1 MVRPVLCIDG
11 SGEQGKGD
19 RGTQKWGIV
28 MTYLS
33 KELQELLSKQI
44 RDAPTLED
52 CIKCEPS
59 GGISHHC
66 CKTPGFA
73 VYENI
78 QLIYSEYVNHL
89 WEAVPFGNKNLSIDQ
104 FLQFYFTQVIFTCI
118 IAEDRVSLKLYFP
131 KIIDHAII
139 TDDTTGKMHVFG
151 PRIMPDA
158 DLDLFVSF
166 PDDFYDFYTKR
177 NVERPANQGCVF
189 LRRGENLQIKHS
201 KGCLLHADD
210 SAKQITTKPIDCV
223 SFNCKLKV
231 SEKENQQRTITYFG
245 ELLMQF
251 GMVW

>member
-1 MVRPVLCIDG
+1 
-11 SGEQGKGD
+11 
-19 RGTQKWGIV
+19 

-33 KELQELLSKQI
+33 KELQVLLSKQI

-89 WEAVPFGNKNLSIDQ
+89 WEAIPFGNENLSIDQ
-104 FLQFYFTQVIFTCI
+104 FLQFYFTQVIFTSI
-118 IAEDRVSLKLYFP
+118 VAEDIVLLKLYFP
-131 KIIDHAII
+131 KIIDY
-139 TDDTTGKMHVFG
+139 TMVKDDTTGKMHQFG

-158 DLDLFVSF
+158 DLDLIVSF
-166 PDDFYDFYTKR
+166 PDEFHSFYSKR
-177 NVERPANQGCVF
+177 NYDRPTNQGCIF
-189 LRRGENLQIKHS
+189 LRREKEFQIEHS
-201 KGCLLHADD
+201 KGCLLHADGP
-210 SAKQITTKPIDCV
+210 AKWITTKPIDCV
-223 SFNCKLKV
+223 SFNCKLND
-231 SEKENQQRTITYFG
+231 SEKEQEQKTIIYFG

-251 GMVW
+251 GMVL